1 MVPPPPPSQQQQRT
15 QSAADALLLVTRP
28 NRNQTN
34 ATDVGTL
41 IRKRPRS
48 NITNTVSNPYTRT
61 TSIASSK
68 KRPFNDV
75 NRLVNGVDGSTVAAQ
90 KTLNYKKGH
99 PRSSHAPSASS
110 TAFQRR
116 NARDKGSKN
125 APPPTGTD
133 KALVALLDG
142 PSKKQMLPTKKKMKM
157 QRLERYPMTSS
168 SSPTSSSQQLL
179 SESAAASSSS
189 SRISQ
194 SIQVKPSKQVVTSS
208 TNVFAMKPPPIP
220 SYSNAKRHPNNIL
233 SSTQTVKLRKRV
245 SSHMNKISTS
255 IVKNE
260 SSWMSE
266 RKAVIGDAFADSF
279 GGDDRKEYDDRSTT
293 EKGHDNVVGIN
304 DDNDDDMI
312 ALLDAVECSN
322 NGVRSSMEK
331 VDVDNCSYD
340 GNNLSTGSYSQV
352 PTDHANNESKLVVSS
367 IAKNDIVN
375 LTSQPGIKI
384 SAGRVSLTVSEKH
397 NSEESV
403 EASVVATKPTIS
415 LDMSKE
421 KDPGVQIDSFVAT
434 ASGSIEE
441 PMIEDNTN
449 HDDNEE
455 LDFLL
460 DTDSTKSKMSHAEWY
475 DPQELAEMDKEA
487 ELHAKTLEEKKEQTK
502 QKRKQPSK
510 HGINDNFVRLDLK
523 NSTGSCRGARN
534 LKKVNKQ
541 KLWRATH
548 RFGLSDRDGNND
560 SGDEANPS
568 FGIGGK
574 YDKNNGRSNKESGG
588 DVKCFSSTS
597 NAGVDPLDDFI
608 DGVFSKTANNGKKK
622 SSAGQPKSTGNDVP
636 MCTRH
641 QRPCK
646 LLTVKKNTKG
656 NKGRK
661 FYVCSMPK
669 GEQCDFF
676 KWEEDTMEATQR
688 ALLKSSSSSGF
699 IARQV
704 AASRTRFKELT
715 VPELRTEAKRRGLK
729 ATGTKDQLLTRLLIW
744 VRDEIAESVEN
755 DGLDNSTPA
764 AINPVGE
771 SFDTMSDESE
781 EDCAIDSDEEIEVT
795 TTNKTADFSSKLIE
809 LSDDDESS
817 SDEDELEVCHTF
829 DEESVSIEKRSVK
842 YDPRSS
848 TLRKSLQHYFGY
860 SYFRE
865 GQEWA
870 IDRCL
875 SHKRSLLVAP
885 TGQGKSLCY
894 ALPAAISDGLC
905 LVVSPLISL
914 MQDQL
919 RQLPPKIPA
928 ATLSGSITCAQMALI
943 VDDILRGRIK
953 VLFVSPERLASAAFR
968 RLIRPT
974 FNPETRQYER
984 RFPEVSLL
992 CVDEAHCLSQWGHN
1006 FRPSYLRVRSL
1017 MSLIQPKSVL
1027 ALTATAGPMVV
1038 RDICNTLCIPHDD
1051 GQCAI
1056 NDEIPSSLDSSNNG
1070 VGVKVLNCNRD
1081 NIDVFSLVL
1090 QQDDERRYLL
1100 HKLLKEKKSDDSERK
1115 QPKKLPIEEGCLSKG
1130 SVIVYVW
1137 RQKDTEIVA
1146 EQMNGAGVL
1155 GGVVC
1160 YHGGMNANDRSKAQS
1175 KFLRGKARICVATVA
1190 FGLGINKADI
1200 EGVIHLC
1207 LPPSPEHYLQEI
1219 GRAGRD
1225 GRPAK
1230 AIALPLVDEFISRH
1244 SLAHSDRLSNSQLS
1258 TVFLTLQNLVDEAVN
1273 DIPPEAGVDLSH
1285 DETNV
1290 DNLHVAIPVAQT
1302 VDASD
1307 CKEESIE
1314 TMLSLLE
1321 EENSSHPSLLS
1332 VEGYLPDSATI
1343 TLKKCALEKLSKVE
1357 EVARSI
1363 EKCGTR
1369 LDQSGP
1375 LGDFGGTALEKG
1387 FYAYSFGTY
1396 KFSVVRCAR
1405 CMGPTAEP
1413 RHVYAALRRL
1423 QDRGELELSL
1433 DITANGRALHIRLKK
1448 DGIHLFRKRTSGD
1461 SECRSIEGMKTM
1473 MSKQFS
1479 AKEQISVDKVQS
1491 MYDIAR
1497 KVANVTRLSNGE
1509 ECVEDAYEH
1518 QEKSAR
1524 LVEFQSLIQRFF
1536 KEGTVSDKVAS
1547 QDESL
1552 GDIKDFPLDNDRL
1565 LSCLCSDT
1573 TLVMQVLSSRRQ
1585 RQEQGDVA
1593 VQIREHEDYR
1603 NLCIAKILHGIDAP
1617 RAPIREWYS
1626 HILWGKYRSFSFP
1639 SILKAVEKAFVED

>member
-1 MVPPPPPSQQQQRT
+1 MAPPPQQQPKRT
-15 QSAADALLLVTRP
+15 QSAADALLLVSRP
-28 NRNQTN
+28 SKHKPQNN
-34 ATDVGTL
+34 AAVGTHA
-41 IRKRPRS
+41 RKRPRIS
-48 NITNTVSNPYTRT
+48 ITNAVSNPYNRPT
-61 TSIASSK
+61 ASVHK
-68 KRPFNDV
+68 KPLNDNNI
-75 NRLVNGVDGSTVAAQ
+75 NRLASGVVGSTAVTQ
-90 KTLNYKKGH
+90 KISRHKQQH
-99 PRSSHAPSASS
+99 VPSSLS

-116 NARDKGSKN
+116 NARDKGTKN
-125 APPPTGTD
+125 PPPPTGTD

-142 PSKKQMLPTKKKMKM
+142 PAQKKKKRKKQC
-157 QRLERYPMTSS
+157 LESQHSKTSS
-168 SSPTSSSQQLL
+168 SYMKRQSQTAAAQPSSSSLTSAQMKELNRSNITTSSSNC
-179 SESAAASSSS
+179 
-189 SRISQ
+189 I
-194 SIQVKPSKQVVTSS
+194 
-208 TNVFAMKPPPIP
+208 AMKPPPMP
-220 SYSNAKRHPNNIL
+220 SYYSNTKHPHRTNGTR
-233 SSTQTVKLRKRV
+233 SSTTTTTAVTKARKRV
-245 SSHMNKISTS
+245 SSHMNQISS
-255 IVKNE
+255 SVNKNE
-260 SSWMSE
+260 SSWVSE

-279 GGDDRKEYDDRSTT
+279 GGGGE
-293 EKGHDNVVGIN
+293 ENDN
-304 DDNDDDMI
+304 DNDDCGATVDLDIVQSNHDNDQDDSDMV
-312 ALLDAVECSN
+312 ALLDAVEKNDRTLSITKKMDDVDHSN
-322 NGVRSSMEK
+322 NNDGSFRKSYAQMPATYANIKPK
-331 VDVDNCSYD
+331 VVDSKNDSVT
-340 GNNLSTGSYSQV
+340 LASRTGSKFSNV
-352 PTDHANNESKLVVSS
+352 EATKANDGHKS
-367 IAKNDIVN
+367 
-375 LTSQPGIKI
+375 
-384 SAGRVSLTVSEKH
+384 
-397 NSEESV
+397 
-403 EASVVATKPTIS
+403 EASVVDLSSATRPTI
-415 LDMSKE
+415 KE
-421 KDPGVQIDSFVAT
+421 VEGDVQRDDTSFVAHT
-434 ASGSIEE
+434 NASLEE
-441 PMIEDNTN
+441 SLVDDNTN
-449 HDDNEE
+449 NDENEV
-455 LDFLL
+455 LDFV
-460 DTDSTKSKMSHAEWY
+460 STNDNKSKITHAEWY
-475 DPQELAEMDKEA
+475 DPDEHAEMDKEA
-487 ELHAKTLEEKKEQTK
+487 ELHAKKTKETKEQTK
-502 QKRKQPSK
+502 QNRKQSSKK
-510 HGINDNFVRLDLK
+510 HGINDNFVRLDLR
-523 NSTGSCRGARN
+523 NSAGSCRGARN

-541 KLWRATH
+541 KLWRAQN
-548 RFGLSDRDGNND
+548 RFGMNDRDGNND

-574 YDKNNGRSNKESGG
+574 YGNNKGRSDGKKDGG
-588 DVKCFSSTS
+588 DVKCFSSAS
-597 NAGVDPLDDFI
+597 NAGVDPLDDFM
-608 DGVFSKTANNGKKK
+608 DGVFSSKKTTGNDRK
-622 SSAGQPKSTGNDVP
+622 SSASQRKSAVVPKRNNDVP

-669 GEQCDFF
+669 GEQCDYF
-676 KWEEDTMEATQR
+676 KWEEDTIEATQR

-704 AASRTRFKELT
+704 AASRIRFKELT
-715 VPELRTEAKRRGLK
+715 VPELRNEAKRRGLK

-744 VRDEIAESVEN
+744 VRDEIAESVEE
-755 DGLDNSTPA
+755 DGSDDSVPA
-764 AINPVGE
+764 ATDPVG
-771 SFDTMSDESE
+771 DVDAMGGESE
-781 EDCAIDSDEEIEVT
+781 EDCASDSDEEIEVALP
-795 TTNKTADFSSKLIE
+795 NKTADASSEMIE
-809 LSDDDESS
+809 LCDDDDESS
-817 SDEDELEVCHTF
+817 SDEDELEVCHALD
-829 DEESVSIEKRSVK
+829 DEPVSTTERRSTK
-842 YDPRSS
+842 FDPRSS
-848 TLRKSLQHYFGY
+848 PLRKSLKHYFGY

-875 SHKRSLLVAP
+875 KHKRSLLVAP

-894 ALPAAISDGLC
+894 ALPAAVSDGLC

-928 ATLSGSITCAQMALI
+928 ATLSGSMTSAQMALI
-943 VDDILRGRIK
+943 VDDMLRGRLK

-968 RLIRPT
+968 RLMRPK
-974 FNPETRQYER
+974 FNLETRQYER
-984 RFPEVSLL
+984 QFPEVSLL

-1038 RDICNTLCIPHDD
+1038 KDICNTLCIPFD
-1051 GQCAI
+1051 GQCTI
-1056 NDEIPSSLDSSNNG
+1056 NNEIPSSLDSTNNDA
-1070 VGVKVLNCNRD
+1070 GVKVLNCNRD

-1090 QQDDERRYLL
+1090 QDQDERRYLV
-1100 HKLLKEKKSDDSERK
+1100 HKLLKEKKADDSEQRK
-1115 QPKKLPIEEGCLSKG
+1115 SKKLPIEEGCLSKG

-1146 EQMNGAGVL
+1146 EQLNGAGIL

-1160 YHGGMNANDRSKAQS
+1160 YHGGMSANDRSKAQS

-1258 TVFLTLQNLVDEAVN
+1258 TVFLTLQHLVDEAVD
-1273 DIPPEAGVDLSH
+1273 DIPLEAGVDLTCN
-1285 DETNV
+1285 ETNI

-1321 EENSSHPSLLS
+1321 EENSSHSSLLS
-1332 VEGYLPDSATI
+1332 VEGYLPDAATI
-1343 TLKKCALEKLSKVE
+1343 TLKRCALEKLGKVE

-1375 LGDFGGTALEKG
+1375 QGDVGGTALEKG

-1405 CMGPTAEP
+1405 CMGPTSEP

-1433 DITANGRALHIRLKK
+1433 DVTASGRALHIRLKK
-1448 DGIHLFRKRTSGD
+1448 DGIHLFRRRPSDYSDGG
-1461 SECRSIEGMKTM
+1461 SIEGMKTM

-1479 AKEQISVDKVQS
+1479 AKEQVSVDKVQS
-1491 MYDIAR
+1491 MYDIAQ
-1497 KVANVTRLSNGE
+1497 KVANITRQSNGE
-1509 ECVEDAYEH
+1509 DCLEDAYDS

-1524 LVEFQSLIQRFF
+1524 LVEFQNLIQTFF
-1536 KEGTVSDKVAS
+1536 KEGTVSSKATSRD
-1547 QDESL
+1547 QSL
-1552 GDIKDFPLDNDRL
+1552 GDDIKDFPLDNGRL

-1573 TLVMQVLSSRRQ
+1573 TMITQAISSRRQ
-1585 RQEQGDVA
+1585 RHEQGDAV
-1593 VQIREHEDYR
+1593 VQIRDHADYR

-1617 RAPIREWYS
+1617 RAPIKEWYS
-1626 HILWGKYRSFSFP
+1626 HVLWGKYRSYSFT
-1639 SILKAVEKAFVED
+1639 SILKAVEKAFEES